1 MTKNQNSTTILL
13 WEDGGVEC
21 KTSFHHSSSTH
32 QMMYCDLHKKKKS
45 CLCRKLENLE
55 EYEVKI
61 VKIFT
66 VLLRYAFIV
75 GVFSISLCC
84 AMLSCS
90 VMSDSLLPHG
100 L

>member
-32 QMMYCDLHKKKKS
+32 QTMCCDLHKKKKS
-45 CLCRKLENLE
+45 CLCRKLENIE

-66 VLLRYAFIV
+66 VLLRYAFYCWCVLYFIM
-75 GVFSISLCC
+75 LCH
-84 AMLSCS
+84 A
-90 VMSDSLLPHG
+90 
-100 L
+100 